1 VSKGGPQLSGYQ
13 IAQSLD
19 SFCDLGRKL
28 ENLSMPAYSQWCS
41 ATDGR
46 TRLHEPR
53 MARWTPVKSLREN
66 LTQTHLDFSYF
77 RTMEPKLTPAL
88 RKMPLTDLRHTI
100 GTGDLFH
107 KQTSICRATMI
118 AVLYNIIQP

>member
-46 TRLHEPR
+46 TRLHKPWK
-53 MARWTPVKSLREN
+53 ACWTPFTSLWEI
-66 LTQTHLDFSYF
+66 L
-77 RTMEPKLTPAL
+77 
-88 RKMPLTDLRHTI
+88 
-100 GTGDLFH
+100 
-107 KQTSICRATMI
+107 
-118 AVLYNIIQP
+118 